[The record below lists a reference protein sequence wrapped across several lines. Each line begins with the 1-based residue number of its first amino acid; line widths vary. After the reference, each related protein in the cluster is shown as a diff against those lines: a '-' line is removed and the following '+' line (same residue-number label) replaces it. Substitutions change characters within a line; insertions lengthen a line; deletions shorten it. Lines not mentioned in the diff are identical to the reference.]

1 MTLEN
6 LDALPAF
13 LPVEQLNGHVIGG
26 GENEGLGRVNGDGS
40 DVVGVGLEGG
50 DLLGGVIVVDTE
62 LEVVGAADDPVLSG
76 NEAAGSDRDIG
87 QLEGFDDLLSLVA
100 PDVDMACW
108 GGGGGASCQPWQV
121 PSLLSCSLVLL

>member
-50 DLLGGVIVVDTE
+50 DLLGGIIIVDAQ

-76 NEAAGSDRDIG
+76 DETAGSDRDVG
-87 QLEGFDDLLSLVA
+87 QLKCLDDLLRLVA
-100 PDVDMACW
+100 PDIDMA
-108 GGGGGASCQPWQV
+108 
-121 PSLLSCSLVLL
+121 